1 MAIFGN
7 LSDMG
12 LLDLIPL
19 LAHQNGRLVLIHKN
33 GNLDIYLSGRRIV
46 CAQEDRRVLSPSQL
60 EERLFALVEQEDGSF
75 EFFRDERPKHQR
87 GCISIPVDELMLK
100 LVTLK
105 DELESVRANLPL
117 PDTVFAL
124 ANVAVAYSE
133 PELAEFLD
141 RAWPHLTEGASARSL
156 ARALGLPLERVR
168 YLLYKLRTLGAIQPK
183 AQKTE
188 TTGERRG
195 LAGRLL
201 GMLKRRFRNLSW
213 SL

>member
-7 LSDMG
+7 LNDMG

-19 LAHQNGRLVLIHKN
+19 LSHQNGRLVLIRKD
-33 GNLDIYLSGRRIV
+33 GNLDIYFSGRRII

-60 EERLFALVEQEDGSF
+60 EERLFALIEKAEGGF
-75 EFFRDERPKHQR
+75 EFFRDEQPRHQR
-87 GCISIPVDELMLK
+87 GCLNIPVDELMLK

-117 PDTVFAL
+117 PDTVFTLGNAAL
-124 ANVAVAYSE
+124 AYSE

-141 RAWPHLTEGASARSL
+141 RAWPYLTEGASARTLS
-156 ARALGLPLERVR
+156 RSLGLPLERVR
-168 YLLYKLRTLGAIQPK
+168 YVLYKLRTLGAIQPK
-183 AQKTE
+183 AQKSTP
-188 TTGERRG
+188 TRERRS
-195 LAGRLL
+195 LAGKLL
-201 GMLKRRFRNLSW
+201 GMLKRRFQSLSW